1 MSEVCAN
8 CGAELTGAYC
18 ASCGQKRF
26 VDADRRLGRLL
37 QQFVE
42 AATDLDGR
50 FWGSVGA
57 LLLQP
62 GRLSRDFIAGRR
74 TRWMSPIALFLLIN
88 VVYFVVAPESDF
100 ARPFEWEMPGR
111 IAVLAS
117 ESGTLDDAEAARLRA
132 QPGPLH
138 SRFTEPL
145 VDGRVQARDAAA
157 RVASGGRSGYDYRDY
172 RRAYERRAAE
182 ISKAIVIV
190 QVPALAAVLMLLLRH
205 TRRYCSRGGCRA
217 TSSHYV
223 EHFVVALHLLAFELV
238 AILILVHGM
247 SLVHVLVPPAD
258 WHNALLNWTDRCVMT
273 VYVVIALRRVYGIAW
288 HWSIA
293 ATAGL
298 FLAYVLFNI
307 YVYRPVLFLTVFA
320 LT

>member
-1 MSEVCAN
+1 MSDVCAN

-26 VDADRRLGRLL
+26 VDADRRLGHLL

-62 GRLSRDFIAGRR
+62 GRLSRDFIEGRR
-74 TRWMSPIALFLLIN
+74 ARWMSPIALFLLIN
-88 VVYFVVAPESDF
+88 VVYFVFAPESDF
-100 ARPFEWEMPGR
+100 ARPFEWEVPGR

-117 ESGTLDDAEAARLRA
+117 EPDTLDDAEAARLRA
-132 QPGPLH
+132 RPGPLH
-138 SRFTEPL
+138 SRFTASL
-145 VDGRVQARDAAA
+145 VDRRVQARDTAA
-157 RVASGGRSGYDYRDY
+157 RIASDGRSGYDYREY
-172 RRAYERRAAE
+172 RRAYEGKAPE
-182 ISKAIVIV
+182 ISKAIVIA
-190 QVPALAAVLMLLLRH
+190 QVPALAVVLMLLLHH
-205 TRRYCSRGGCRA
+205 TRRYYA
-217 TSSHYV
+217 
-223 EHFVVALHLLAFELV
+223 EHFVVALHLLAFELA

-247 SLVHVLVPPAD
+247 SLLHVLVPPAD
-258 WHNALLNWTDRCVMT
+258 WHNALVNWTDRFVMT
-273 VYVVIALRRVYGIAW
+273 VYVAIALRRVYGIAW
-288 HWSIA
+288 NWSIA